1 MKDSLILLVKKTILS
16 IFFIQSAI
24 FNKYIDI
31 HLLKGLINDH
41 ININRY

>member
-1 MKDSLILLVKKTILS
+1 MKDSIIQLVKKTILS

-31 HLLKGLINDH
+31 HLLKSLINDH
-41 ININRY
+41 ININKY